1 MKKSIEE
8 MIKSGCTYE
17 EAMDALQNVWD
28 NTVSEREY
36 VMKEAE
42 ARQTM
47 LKDYEKYLTIVYP
60 DITQKQLEDN
70 VAELE
75 LTLNTVRDIFHKI
88 NKISE
93 LQQKS
98 KEENKEKS
106 ENFEDWIER
115 LFKKIEDERKD
126 AQVSITVEKPKSN
139 PKKTEKTEKTD
150 LDDFLKRMGW

>member
-42 ARQTM
+42 ARQTI
-47 LKDYEKYLTIVYP
+47 LKDYEKYLTIICP
-60 DITQKQLEDN
+60 DISQKQLEQN
-70 VAELE
+70 VAKLQE
-75 LTLNTVRDIFHKI
+75 TLIMVRDIFHKF

-98 KEENKEKS
+98 KEENVEKS
-106 ENFEDWIER
+106 DNFEDWVER
-115 LFKKIEDERKD
+115 LFKKLDAERKD
-126 AQVSITVEKPKSN
+126 AETVVKLEEPKSKI
-139 PKKTEKTEKTD
+139 KKAENTS
-150 LDDFLKRMGW
+150 LDDFLRKMGW

>member
-42 ARQTM
+42 ARQNL

-60 DITQKQLEDN
+60 DITSTDLEKN
-70 VAELE
+70 VAKLQE
-75 LTLNTVRDIFHKI
+75 TLIMIRDIYNKC

-106 ENFEDWIER
+106 ENFEDWVER
-115 LFKKIEDERKD
+115 LFKKLDAERKD
-126 AQVSITVEKPKSN
+126 AETAVKLEESKSKI
-139 PKKTEKTEKTD
+139 KKAENTS
-150 LDDFLKRMGW
+150 LDDFLRKMGW

>member
-17 EAMDALQNVWD
+17 EAMDALQDVWD
-28 NTVSEREY
+28 NTASEREY

-47 LKDYEKYLTIVYP
+47 LKDYEKYLTIVCP
-60 DITQKQLEDN
+60 DISQKQLEEN
-70 VAELE
+70 VAKLQE
-75 LTLNTVRDIFHKI
+75 TLIMIRDIFHKFSKI
-88 NKISE
+88 NE

-98 KEENKEKS
+98 KEENIEKS
-106 ENFEDWIER
+106 DNFEDWVER
-115 LFKKIEDERKD
+115 FFKKLDAERKD
-126 AQVSITVEKPKSN
+126 AETTAESIVKTKKSKQLEN
-139 PKKTEKTEKTD
+139 TS

>member
-17 EAMDALQNVWD
+17 EAMDALQDVWD

-42 ARQTM
+42 ARQNL

-60 DITQKQLEDN
+60 DITSTDLEKN
-70 VAELE
+70 VAKLQE
-75 LTLNTVRDIFHKI
+75 TLIIVRDIYHKF

-98 KEENKEKS
+98 KEENVEKS
-106 ENFEDWIER
+106 DNFEDWVER
-115 LFKKIEDERKD
+115 LFKKLDEERKD
-126 AQVSITVEKPKSN
+126 AETAVKDKIYKQKPN
-139 PKKTEKTEKTD
+139 PQKTENTS
-150 LDDFLKRMGW
+150 LDDFLRKMGW

>member
-17 EAMDALQNVWD
+17 EAMDALQDVWD

-60 DITQKQLEDN
+60 NISQKQLEKN
-70 VAELE
+70 VAKLQE
-75 LTLNTVRDIFHKI
+75 TLIMIRDIFHKFSKI
-88 NKISE
+88 NE

-98 KEENKEKS
+98 KEENIEKS
-106 ENFEDWIER
+106 DNFEDWVER
-115 LFKKIEDERKD
+115 LFQKIDAKRKD
-126 AQVSITVEKPKSN
+126 TETTAESIVKTKKSKQLEN
-139 PKKTEKTEKTD
+139 TS

>member
-17 EAMDALQNVWD
+17 EEMDALQNVWD

-47 LKDYEKYLTIVYP
+47 LKDYEKYLTIVCP
-60 DITQKQLEDN
+60 DISQKQLEKN
-70 VAELE
+70 VAKLQA
-75 LTLNTVRDIFHKI
+75 TLIMVRDIFHKF
-88 NKISE
+88 NKINE

-98 KEENKEKS
+98 KEENVEKS
-106 ENFEDWIER
+106 DNFEDWVER
-115 LFKKIEDERKD
+115 LFKKLDAERKD
-126 AQVSITVEKPKSN
+126 AETAVDKICKPN
-139 PKKTEKTEKTD
+139 PKKEENTS

>member
-17 EAMDALQNVWD
+17 EAMDALQDVWD

-47 LKDYEKYLTIVYP
+47 LKDYEKYLTIVCP
-60 DITQKQLEDN
+60 DISQKQLEEN
-70 VAELE
+70 VAKLQE
-75 LTLNTVRDIFHKI
+75 TLIMIRDIFHKFSKI
-88 NKISE
+88 NE

-98 KEENKEKS
+98 KEENIEKS
-106 ENFEDWIER
+106 ENFEDWVER
-115 LFKKIEDERKD
+115 LFKKLDAERKD
-126 AQVSITVEKPKSN
+126 AKTVVKLEEPKSKI
-139 PKKTEKTEKTD
+139 KKAENTS

>member
-17 EAMDALQNVWD
+17 EAMDALQDVWD

-42 ARQTM
+42 ARQNL
-47 LKDYEKYLTIVYP
+47 LKDYEKYLIIVYP
-60 DITQKQLEDN
+60 DITSTDLEKN
-70 VAELE
+70 VAKLQE
-75 LTLNTVRDIFHKI
+75 TLIIVRDIYHKF

-98 KEENKEKS
+98 KEENVEKS
-106 ENFEDWIER
+106 DNFEDWVER
-115 LFKKIEDERKD
+115 LFKKLDEERKD
-126 AQVSITVEKPKSN
+126 AETAVKDKIYKQKPN
-139 PKKTEKTEKTD
+139 PQKTENTS
-150 LDDFLKRMGW
+150 LDDFLRKMGW

>member
-28 NTVSEREY
+28 NTVTEREY

-42 ARQTM
+42 ARQTI
-47 LKDYEKYLTIVYP
+47 LKDYEKYLTIICP
-60 DITQKQLEDN
+60 DISQKQLEQN
-70 VAELE
+70 VAKLQE
-75 LTLNTVRDIFHKI
+75 TLIMVRDIFHKF

-98 KEENKEKS
+98 KEENKEK
-106 ENFEDWIER
+106 FEDWVER
-115 LFKKIEDERKD
+115 LFKKLDAERKD
-126 AQVSITVEKPKSN
+126 AENVVKLEESKSKI
-139 PKKTEKTEKTD
+139 KKAENTS
-150 LDDFLKRMGW
+150 LDDFLKKMGW

>member
-17 EAMDALQNVWD
+17 EAMDALQNAWD
-28 NTVSEREY
+28 DAVSERDY
-36 VMKEAE
+36 IRNEAE

-60 DITQKQLEDN
+60 DITQKQLEEN

-106 ENFEDWIER
+106 ENFEDWIEK
-115 LFKKIEDERKD
+115 LFKKLDAERKD
-126 AQVSITVEKPKSN
+126 AQVAFTVEKPKSN
-139 PKKTEKTEKTD
+139 PKKTEKVEKTD
-150 LDDFLKRMGW
+150 LNDFLKRMGW

>member
-17 EAMDALQNVWD
+17 EAIDALQNVWD

-47 LKDYEKYLTIVYP
+47 LKDYEKYLTIICP
-60 DITQKQLEDN
+60 DISQKQLEEN
-70 VAELE
+70 VAKLQE
-75 LTLNTVRDIFHKI
+75 TLIIVRDIYHKF

-98 KEENKEKS
+98 KEENVEKS
-106 ENFEDWIER
+106 DNFEDWVER
-115 LFKKIEDERKD
+115 LFKKLDAERKD
-126 AQVSITVEKPKSN
+126 TETTAESIVKTKKSKQLEN
-139 PKKTEKTEKTD
+139 IS

>member
-17 EAMDALQNVWD
+17 EAMDALQDVWD

-47 LKDYEKYLTIVYP
+47 LKDYEKYLTIVCP
-60 DITQKQLEDN
+60 DISQKQLEKN
-70 VAELE
+70 VAKLQE
-75 LTLNTVRDIFHKI
+75 TLIMIRDIFHKFSKI
-88 NKISE
+88 NE

-98 KEENKEKS
+98 KEENIEKS
-106 ENFEDWIER
+106 DNFEDWVER
-115 LFKKIEDERKD
+115 LFQKIDAKRKD
-126 AQVSITVEKPKSN
+126 AETTAESIVKTKKSKQLEN
-139 PKKTEKTEKTD
+139 TS